1 MNIMEG
7 INFSHSKLLVD
18 RMTFNGT
25 ISSISR
31 YTMRSDE
38 CGPLGKLSFEES
50 CETLMRAG
58 STGETDNMK
67 GVSASIIAGK
77 KANIGTGMMDLHI
90 DLKMLTTFPF
100 MKDVKEDK

>member
-1 MNIMEG
+1 
-7 INFSHSKLLVD
+7 
-18 RMTFNGT
+18 
-25 ISSISR
+25 
-31 YTMRSDE
+31 
-38 CGPLGKLSFEES
+38 
-50 CETLMRAG
+50 MRAG